1 MQSRTKLNKIL
12 VSKVSQLAFKIVL
25 SAYRITALTRIIRY
39 SEPKEETLFQDGS
52 ENLNVNC
59 QRILINFMLL
69 NSKMSIKSVVL

>member
-1 MQSRTKLNKIL
+1 MY
-12 VSKVSQLAFKIVL
+12 SK
-25 SAYRITALTRIIRY
+25 
-39 SEPKEETLFQDGS
+39 PKEETLFQDGS